1 MTRQAP
7 LKLSVLLVAALF
19 SASAWAGL
27 GKINVRSNLGE
38 TLRADI
44 PVTGLS
50 AAELEALRVGLA
62 GNDTFRDLK
71 VDYPSA
77 LSSLRFSLV
86 KNGANGVVRVTST
99 KPINEPFLRFVVEAR
114 GAAARS
120 VREYTVL
127 LDPPEF
133 KGRNGQDLVPAETG
147 VAAPRGRVKNDAA
160 PSAARAGVL
169 RVEPGSSLNSLAAGV
184 QPPGAS
190 LAQTMAALVQQNPR
204 AFIAGDPD
212 RLRAGAQLKVP
223 SAASIKAVS
232 VADARRTLSGVP
244 EPAAAASAQSAP
256 AQAVAALPVVPAPAP
271 AQAAPAPVASIQATA
286 PVAAPAAPQAAASA
300 PSSETLTTLEGQV
313 AERDKSLKDAET
325 RIAALEAK
333 LQSLQQGAAKPAP
346 AESAEGSGFLAGL
359 LDNLPLVGGVAGGG
373 LLLALLGVLAA
384 RRKKAPASANLGLAP
399 NTLIAGRS
407 SAASPLVPGAAAAE
421 GGQSFMSD
429 FTRSFGE
436 IDAGEVDP
444 VAEAEVYI
452 AYGRDQQA
460 EEILKDA
467 LNRDPARHEVRLK
480 LLEIYAARQDK
491 DSFER
496 VARELHAAFDGKGQ
510 QWAKAAAMGLLLDA
524 DNPLYQSGEAMAGT
538 PAAAGAPLT
547 EAIDLDQELMAV
559 AQAPAPFN
567 MPLAEGAVPPEAA
580 ATPAD
585 DGFDDPL
592 RAALF
597 GEADAIEAAP
607 APQEPDAKLLD
618 FDLDSLDSG
627 VAKVEKAPAEA
638 PVKADASLLDFD
650 FQLDDPTLAN
660 ATSVAP
666 PEEDDLG
673 DFAALFQN
681 NEPATL
687 MSGVSVSDD
696 PLSTK
701 LDLAKVYLDM
711 GDSEGAR
718 EVLKELTGEAKG
730 SLKDE
735 AELLL
740 AKINI

>member
-1 MTRQAP
+1 M
-7 LKLSVLLVAALF
+7 
-19 SASAWAGL
+19 
-27 GKINVRSNLGE
+27 
-38 TLRADI
+38 
-44 PVTGLS
+44 TGLS